1 MYLIYENGS
10 NDEYINTNEK
20 DRNFSKLILA
30 NQTKTNVW
38 KKEVFTFTHH
48 SLSNR
53 VTEKVFKKT

>member
-53 VTEKVFKKT
+53 VTE